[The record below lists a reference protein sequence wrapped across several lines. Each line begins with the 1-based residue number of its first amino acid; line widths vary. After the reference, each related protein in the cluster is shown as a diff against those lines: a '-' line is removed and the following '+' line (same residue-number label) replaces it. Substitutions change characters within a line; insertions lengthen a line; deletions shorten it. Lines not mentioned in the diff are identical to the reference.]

1 MIGFGDQFL
10 QFESADIEGDLVITD
25 KMVTILLLYASGY
38 QATTRTRNI
47 RLGLFVIFAQ
57 KVVDEF

>member
-1 MIGFGDQFL
+1 MV
-10 QFESADIEGDLVITD
+10 SAINFFSSNQRISRSDLVITD